1 MSSEMMTATVSIG
14 KQELEE
20 YLNLVREAAE
30 LEEDIKDLE
39 TRSQARSWIEGRR
52 SSCGGT
58 DRIGSLVAR
67 IVELQ
72 SLLERKQADI
82 LQRRLLVESA
92 IEGLE
97 PGDRRLIRLR
107 YVRGLAWNEVAEE
120 LGYCTRQVIRIHQ
133 QVLHKMSTNVA

>member
-1 MSSEMMTATVSIG
+1 MSSKMTAATISIG
-14 KQELEE
+14 KHELEE

-39 TRSQARSWIEGRR
+39 TRSQARFWTEGRR
-52 SSCGGT
+52 SSFGT
-58 DRIGSLVAR
+58 DRIGNLVAK

-82 LQRRLLVESA
+82 LQRRLLVERA
-92 IEGLE
+92 IEELE